1 LFHPSITGAILYRMA
16 DGESISGPCLA
27 RLLADVFMF
36 AVVLVFVFLI
46 GAAIGSFLNV
56 CVARL
61 PYERSILWPGSH
73 CFSCFQPVRWYDN
86 VPLLSY
92 LLLRGRCR
100 TCGARFSIRYFLVE
114 LFTGL
119 AFLGLFYL
127 DVVRNVSDMP
137 FLNQPQVKAA
147 IARGL
152 PPWQAWM
159 VFTHHAILLS
169 FLIIT
174 SLCDFADMEIPLSV
188 TLTGTVVGLILSMLF
203 PWPFPDAQ
211 AAVGQALGRFSV
223 NLPPL
228 QAGLYPW
235 PVWHPLPA
243 WLPEGSWQLGLTTG
257 LAGALAGMAVLR
269 AVRFLFSLGRGIEGL
284 GVGDADLMMMAGS
297 FVGWQPVV
305 MSFFIATFPALILGV
320 LQLVRKGDQALPF
333 GPPLALGV
341 LLTLFLWP
349 SIGGYIQPI
358 AFSGMFLGLLAGMGA
373 ACLLFMAFV
382 LRVFRGTPAS

>member
-1 LFHPSITGAILYRMA
+1 
-16 DGESISGPCLA
+16 
-27 RLLADVFMF
+27 MF
-36 AVVLVFVFLI
+36 YYVVLAFVFLI
-46 GAAIGSFLNV
+46 GTAIGSFLNV
-56 CVARL
+56 CAARL

-73 CFSCFQPVRWYDN
+73 CFACFQPVRWYDN
-86 VPLLSY
+86 IPLLSY

-100 TCGARFSIRYFLVE
+100 TCGAHFSVRYFLVE

-127 DVVRNVSDMP
+127 DLVLNVINIP
-137 FLNQPQVKAA
+137 FLNREQVRRD
-147 IARGL
+147 ILLGL
-152 PPWQAWM
+152 PPWQAWA

-169 FLIIT
+169 FLIVT

-188 TLTGTVVGLILSMLF
+188 TVTGMVVGLTLAMLF
-203 PWPFPDAQ
+203 PWPFPDEK
-211 AAVGQALGRFSV
+211 AVRPAVMPNPL

-235 PVWHPLPA
+235 PVWDPLPS
-243 WLPEGSWQLGLTTG
+243 WLPERSWRLGLATG
-257 LAGALAGMAVLR
+257 LAGAIAGMVVLR
-269 AVRFLFSLGRGIEGL
+269 AVRFLFGLGRGIEGL

-305 MSFFIATFPALILGV
+305 MSFLIATFPALLLGM
-320 LQLVRKGDQALPF
+320 LQLLRKGDQALPF

-349 SIGGYIQPI
+349 AIGGYIQPI
-358 AFSGMFLGLLAGMGA
+358 VFEGWFLAMLGGMGA

-382 LRVFRGTPAS
+382 LRLLRGTPAS